1 MIRFALILALP
12 SLPVAA
18 HDGVKHKNAAE
29 ARAHLQSKV
38 KPNPEDD
45 GAVTP
50 FPIKL
55 GGAYELT
62 DQTGAKRAE
71 ADPEGR
77 LQLVFFG

>member
-1 MIRFALILALP
+1 MIRFALILAL
-12 SLPVAA
+12 SALPVAV